1 MTRSRVPVFGGPC
14 NDPAADSGIAQ
25 PWATLKRNGK
35 LSIRPLHGRRHRGSG
50 YDGPS
55 QTKCYELRVF
65 TGLVEAIGHIQAR
78 SQRAKAQRLLVK
90 SELGA
95 WVVGESVA
103 VNGVCLTVTEALSE
117 GFFADVS
124 AESLACSALGR
135 LAVGSPVNLE
145 RALRLGD
152 RLGGHWVS
160 GHVDAVIRW
169 IGSVETGESTCVS
182 LELPARLAP
191 YITEKGSVAIEGV
204 SLTVNEVNNDRFTVM
219 IIPHT
224 RQLTTLGGARSG
236 DGVNLEIDILARY
249 VVHALKYSAYSETG
263 QPRDAD
269 RETTLQR
276 ALIRAGFVH
285 DSK

>member
-1 MTRSRVPVFGGPC
+1 MALTSPNAMC
-14 NDPAADSGIAQ
+14 S
-25 PWATLKRNGK
+25 
-35 LSIRPLHGRRHRGSG
+35 
-50 YDGPS
+50 
-55 QTKCYELRVF
+55 RVF

-78 SQRAKAQRLLVK
+78 SQQGNGQRLLVK

-95 WVVGESVA
+95 WVLGESVA
-103 VNGVCLTVTEALSE
+103 VNGFCLTVNEAISD

-124 AESLACSALGR
+124 AESLACSTLER
-135 LAVGSPVNLE
+135 LAVGAPVNLE

-152 RLGGHWVS
+152 RMGGHWVS

-169 IGSVETGESTCVS
+169 IGSIESGGSHCVT

-191 YITEKGSVAIEGV
+191 YIAEKGSVAIEGV
-204 SLTVNEVNNDRFTVM
+204 SLTVNKVNDDRFSVM

-224 RQLTTLGGARSG
+224 RQLTTLERARPG
-236 DGVNLEIDILARY
+236 DGVNLEIDIIARY
-249 VVHALKYSAYSETG
+249 VVSALRHSDYSETG
-263 QPRDAD
+263 EPQDTERDAA
-269 RETTLQR
+269 LKS